1 MFHFTARTSLLDRH
15 FTVYYKQTLNS
26 ISELL
31 DPRRPILYCVPLCLD
46 ALTFFQAG
54 VYHVSFNRFMRIT
67 LVLLCIATTRGF
79 RVWRQENII
88 SWLALMDAGNP
99 ERVCIWSA
107 VCIPVERSNVPVV
120 QHLTLSVRIPGNSL
134 VRGTEM
140 SCYYYTRVWL
150 VVTLEFLFSLRAVS
164 FSQNNLHSEHQL
176 RAPMA
181 TLNRTLTSFRLTNGT
196 EAMASTTKIC
206 FLLAVM
212 HSILASS
219 SAFLSVSGPQRPQR
233 VRILFIP
240 ANSAD

>member
-1 MFHFTARTSLLDRH
+1 
-15 FTVYYKQTLNS
+15 
-26 ISELL
+26 
-31 DPRRPILYCVPLCLD
+31 
-46 ALTFFQAG
+46 
-54 VYHVSFNRFMRIT
+54 
-67 LVLLCIATTRGF
+67 
-79 RVWRQENII
+79 
-88 SWLALMDAGNP
+88 
-99 ERVCIWSA
+99 
-107 VCIPVERSNVPVV
+107 
-120 QHLTLSVRIPGNSL
+120 
-134 VRGTEM
+134 M

-150 VVTLEFLFSLRAVS
+150 VVTLEFLFSLRGVS

-240 ANSAD
+240 ANSADWDHIIQTESLLTTNSSFLADTEHYSTKLFWWCLSILVGRLGRRWSHEESWRQSFCGQDGGHETIFGVWCCICLPNF